1 MEHQTDVLS
10 IKQLSEMTRDI
21 SDNGDQRGAMI
32 NTVHGLG
39 WALNSVKM
47 AISDSTG
54 TIREIGTWTWHCIL
68 CDYGPSAWSYGIVL
82 MLENTKYKGKKPLN
96 ESHLE

>member
-1 MEHQTDVLS
+1 MEPQTEVLS

-32 NTVHGLG
+32 NIVRDLG

-47 AISDSTG
+47 AINDSTG
-54 TIREIGTWTWHCIL
+54 TNDE
-68 CDYGPSAWSYGIVL
+68 
-82 MLENTKYKGKKPLN
+82 M
-96 ESHLE
+96 

>member
-1 MEHQTDVLS
+1 MEPQTEVLS

-32 NTVHGLG
+32 NIVRDLE

-47 AISDSTG
+47 AINDSTG
-54 TIREIGTWTWHCIL
+54 TNYEI
-68 CDYGPSAWSYGIVL
+68 
-82 MLENTKYKGKKPLN
+82 
-96 ESHLE
+96 